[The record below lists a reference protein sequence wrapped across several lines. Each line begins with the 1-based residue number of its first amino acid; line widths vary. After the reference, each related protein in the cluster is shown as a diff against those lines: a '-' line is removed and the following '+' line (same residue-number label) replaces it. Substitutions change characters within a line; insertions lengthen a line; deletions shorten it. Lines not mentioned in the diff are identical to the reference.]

1 MQISEYKIITL
12 LFMSLIHFIPFAG
25 KKDYFIFFL
34 IKYACI
40 LFRAHAYVRS
50 LMWKTAHKQQVFV
63 LAKLLQSYLTLCDP
77 MDCSPPGYSVH
88 EILQAR
94 ILE

>member
-63 LAKLLQSYLTLCDP
+63 LAK
-77 MDCSPPGYSVH
+77 
-88 EILQAR
+88 
-94 ILE
+94 

>member
-1 MQISEYKIITL
+1 
-12 LFMSLIHFIPFAG
+12 MSLIHFIPFAG

-63 LAKLLQSYLTLCDP
+63 LAK
-77 MDCSPPGYSVH
+77 
-88 EILQAR
+88 
-94 ILE
+94 